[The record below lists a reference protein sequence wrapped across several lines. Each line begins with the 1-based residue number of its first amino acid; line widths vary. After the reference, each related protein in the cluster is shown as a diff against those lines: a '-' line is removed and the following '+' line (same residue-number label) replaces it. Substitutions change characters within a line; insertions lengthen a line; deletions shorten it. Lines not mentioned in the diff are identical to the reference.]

1 MSNLQT
7 PGSMVVDYLVY
18 RYDPPN
24 LGGGLSGFMPAESN
38 LAPGER
44 DWWHKKFRYWWEP
57 RGTDVTW
64 GPSVCYLIALDPN
77 AARRAILC
85 YRTAKSSVGREG
97 TASFLLIGSPAELTA
112 GVALALAD
120 WRWAVDTLFD
130 PNREPDPHWHADDRG
145 VSVPMPSEFP
155 HTAPAAGDK
164 EFDGILSRIIVDL
177 LENAGNDPYGYHLL
191 VPDVGPVM
199 AVELLG
205 HVLGVLDNDWC
216 GKILE
221 YFSFS
226 TSQKGGIPA
235 ATAPRVI
242 FATQDFTWEGGTG
255 GDLAILG
262 ARKQP
267 PKPEYLDAADLLV
280 AATRRLDRHAFNK
293 AISGSSFDPHD
304 SFGSCG
310 RLIRNGRLRQFLD
323 KGDGNPI
330 PAPPPT
336 PPPCDVEPTLEFS
349 VSPKAEVEAPP
360 LPALAP
366 PEPQFGS
373 ADRGPVRKH
382 LIEVCGWGV
391 RLLNTA
397 ATETAIVNVLVDVIR
412 DLAWLRER
420 DVLALRYA
428 SQVRLAPTEKFDRS
442 KFEPRRRPDQIGRTI
457 SNPVLRVVD
466 KAFTAIADESS
477 DTMNLLLGAVRD
489 AMEEADPSYANAPG
503 EELGRLRGV
512 VRDRQGEFARQLAAR
527 QRTAAREA
535 REAVGALCEGRLL
548 AGIRDESS
556 RITAQNPPSTFEI
569 IDLLVDLF
577 RLGGGLTG
585 PHVATLHW
593 ICLRRFRDSPF
604 PIPSVV
610 ANDTQA
616 LEDLRTEVRR
626 WKRTV
631 ENRAFEEALRTECA
645 ARVQYGREIVQ
656 KVISDVTVVGLRDQ
670 ELIDRLV
677 AGIYSLAGEP
687 VDPEIQREL
696 EKLRGQARW
705 AFGRDRATAPALPT
719 GPPPTVN
726 RYHPQATDESPSATR
741 PTVPRPKGADL
752 TPLGRAPQ
760 TDADYRRPQKTWQS
774 TGSSSPPTQVPA
786 LPPGPSHRP
795 GEWTSAAGTG
805 ASPASGVEQNGRP
818 GRISLRDPRVFVPV
832 IILIF
837 IVLVVLM
844 IVTADREK
852 IPVGISVVG
861 VDGEFK
867 KVVNSGGVWQAPDV
881 PAVFAE
887 AVLHAASARPA
898 PDKIM
903 LTVSRK
909 WQDRAVSALDGAS
922 VEGIRGVS
930 SKPAGA
936 IVIIDPKDGGVR
948 AVATRGQAAGNNNLA
963 VGLAVDPGE
972 LTAVLS
978 AVAMDKDA
986 LSRLVNPSSGEEKC
1000 GKFPDMIR
1008 YLCPGT
1014 AAFLQ
1019 QQLIQGSSLDR
1030 AQKIACGLGFDGM
1043 PHSVDGVQI
1052 AASSI
1057 LPGES
1062 CGATSGVAADAPI
1075 RVTPFQLAV
1084 VASALAAGSKGNPP
1098 PCPHLLVEAPA
1109 NRCAI
1114 GIGDVRLAVEAAP
1127 EIRKAAAEGNPGFAL
1142 LTSSASAGFVG
1153 GDKAGWAVGFAPA
1166 NNPTVAIAV
1175 CVSAATAESRSVQQA
1190 ARETAA
1196 AVLREVQ

>member
-1 MSNLQT
+1 MSRPHT
-7 PGSMVVDYLVY
+7 PDQEMPSSIAVDYLVY
-18 RYDPPN
+18 RYDPPRR
-24 LGGGLSGFMPAESN
+24 GGGRSGFAPAESN
-38 LAPGER
+38 LQPAER
-44 DWWHKKFRYWWEP
+44 EWWHESYRHWWEP
-57 RGTDVTW
+57 RGTDIRW
-64 GPSVCYLIALDPN
+64 GPSVCYLIARDLAGRN
-77 AARRAILC
+77 RAILC
-85 YRTAKSSVGREG
+85 YRKAGTSVARRD
-97 TASFLLIGSPAELTA
+97 TVSFLLIASPAELTA

-120 WRWAVDTLFD
+120 WSWAAGTFFD
-130 PNREPDPHWHADDRG
+130 PAIKPNLHWYME
-145 VSVPMPSEFP
+145 SVARQRARVPSKTTP
-155 HTAPAAGDK
+155 YVVPAAGDGRY
-164 EFDGILSRIIVDL
+164 ENILMRIIVDL
-177 LENAGNDPYGYHLL
+177 LEKSNENYSHHLL
-191 VPDVGPVM
+191 VPG
-199 AVELLG
+199 VEPNDAARLLENA
-205 HVLGVLDNDWC
+205 LGALDNDC
-216 GKILE
+216 CQALARR
-221 YFSFS
+221 FSFS
-226 TSQKGGIPA
+226 TSQKDNIPA
-235 ATAPRVI
+235 ATAPRVV
-242 FATQDFTWEGGTG
+242 FATQKFTWQG
-255 GDLAILG
+255 
-262 ARKQP
+262 
-267 PKPEYLDAADLLV
+267 
-280 AATRRLDRHAFNK
+280 
-293 AISGSSFDPHD
+293 
-304 SFGSCG
+304 
-310 RLIRNGRLRQFLD
+310 
-323 KGDGNPI
+323 
-330 PAPPPT
+330 
-336 PPPCDVEPTLEFS
+336 
-349 VSPKAEVEAPP
+349 
-360 LPALAP
+360 
-366 PEPQFGS
+366 
-373 ADRGPVRKH
+373 
-382 LIEVCGWGV
+382 
-391 RLLNTA
+391 
-397 ATETAIVNVLVDVIR
+397 
-412 DLAWLRER
+412 R
-420 DVLALRYA
+420 DVTILDGRESL
-428 SQVRLAPTEKFDRS
+428 
-442 KFEPRRRPDQIGRTI
+442 PDQIFLTTASILVRVSRRTDRHIFDEVVSEPFNQDDPRGWCERLTENSGLRGWLSSPEGPSIPRPAPVSPVAEMPATPSSVPSSASIPI
-457 SNPVLRVVD
+457 SPGKPPHPLPLREHVSAVYGTGIQRVAEEANTEIAVVNILVDMIRDMAWLTNGDVLGLRAVSQLVFAPGSDFVPSKFDLPRRTGSVDTKLPNYILRVVD
-466 KAFTAIADESS
+466 ETVFAILNRRS
-477 DTMNLLLGAVRD
+477 DVIGELLGGVNAAAVAADSSHVRPP
-489 AMEEADPSYANAPG
+489 AEAA
-503 EELGRLRGV
+503 ELSRTVQELRSRLARK
-512 VRDRQGEFARQLAAR
+512 RQESKEA
-527 QRTAAREA
+527 AAREA
-535 REAVGALCEGRLL
+535 RDAVGALCEGRLL
-548 AGIRDESS
+548 AGMRDESS
-556 RITAQNPPSTFEI
+556 RITVQNPPSTFEI

-760 TDADYRRPQKTWQS
+760 TDADYRRSQNNRQPTW
-774 TGSSSPPTQVPA
+774 SSSPSTYVPQA
-786 LPPGPSHRP
+786 LPPGQQSHRP
-795 GEWTSAAGTG
+795 EWTPAAGTG

-852 IPVGISVVG
+852 SPVGISVVG

-887 AVLHAASARPA
+887 AALHTASARPA

-922 VEGIRGVS
+922 VEGIGGVS

-1030 AQKIACGLGFDGM
+1030 VQKIACGLGFDGM
-1043 PHSVDGVQI
+1043 PHSVNGVQI

-1057 LPGES
+1057 LLGKS
-1062 CGATSGVAADAPI
+1062 CGATPAAAADAPI

-1084 VASALAAGSKGNPP
+1084 VASALAAGSNGNPP

-1114 GIGDVRLAVEAAP
+1114 GIGDVRLAVEAAQ
-1127 EIRKAAAEGNPGFAL
+1127 EIRKATAEGNPGFAL
-1142 LTSSASAGFVG
+1142 MTSSTSAGFVD

-1175 CVSAATAESRSVQQA
+1175 CVSAATTDPQSVRLA
-1190 ARETAA
+1190 ARDTAV